1 MSDTTLMECQTC
13 HIETDCI
20 EGICEE
26 CRIILEKGE
35 KENLEEHAQTQRNEA
50 SIDDEREELERRE
63 KNGSEDYPNGDMAE
77 PYDLIN
83 DR

>member
-35 KENLEEHAQTQRNEA
+35 KETLEEQAQTQIEDAAR
-50 SIDDEREELERRE
+50 DDEGLEADRV
-63 KNGSEDYPNGDMAE
+63 AE
-77 PYDLIN
+77 FENTRGTAKPSKYFN
-83 DR
+83 N

>member
-26 CRIILEKGE
+26 CRLMN
-35 KENLEEHAQTQRNEA
+35 KENLEEHAQEEKNQTAR
-50 SIDDEREELERRE
+50 DDEYEE
-63 KNGSEDYPNGDMAE
+63 GSEADRVAE
-77 PYDLIN
+77 FENTRGTDKPSKYFN
-83 DR
+83 N